1 MMPLIEALPLQPVE
15 SLYKHLYK
23 HLYITSQLFCFRT
36 QCLQN
41 TFIQIDWY
49 FSNYVFTFL
58 LGRELFTYL
67 PISYFL
73 CLELTSGYKS
83 KLIRSLEIIR
93 YELLKNH
100 SKNIQKT
107 NGDNDFDWKQTRSIS
122 KEKIMLK

>member
-1 MMPLIEALPLQPVE
+1 MPLIEALSLQPVE
-15 SLYKHLYK
+15 SLYK

-83 KLIRSLEIIR
+83 KLIRSLEFIR

-100 SKNIQKT
+100 SKKYSENKWWQWLWLKT
-107 NGDNDFDWKQTRSIS
+107 NTSNFQRENYVEI
-122 KEKIMLK
+122 EK